1 MVYALIWFAV
11 LGLAFFF
18 FIVRPQRRQL
28 AAHRAL
34 VASLHVGDDVI
45 TTSGIFGTIRG
56 LDEETIE
63 LEIASGVVV
72 KLARAAVSRHVMPEV
87 ESGAE
92 SGEAP

>member
-18 FIVRPQRRQL
+18 FIVRPQRRQV

-34 VASLHVGDDVI
+34 VASLEVGDVVI
-45 TTSGIFGTIRG
+45 TTSGIYGTIRS
-56 LDEETIE
+56 LDDEAVD

-72 KLARAAVSRHVMPEV
+72 KIARAAVSRLAVPDLET
-87 ESGAE
+87 GAE
-92 SGEAP
+92 AGEAP

>member
-28 AAHRAL
+28 AEHRAL
-34 VASLHVGDDVI
+34 VASLGVGDVVI
-45 TTSGIFGTIRG
+45 TTSGMYGTIRS
-56 LDEETIE
+56 LDAETVD

-72 KLARAAVSRHVMPEV
+72 KLARAAVSRHVVPEV
-87 ESGAE
+87 ETGADA
-92 SGEAP
+92 GEAP